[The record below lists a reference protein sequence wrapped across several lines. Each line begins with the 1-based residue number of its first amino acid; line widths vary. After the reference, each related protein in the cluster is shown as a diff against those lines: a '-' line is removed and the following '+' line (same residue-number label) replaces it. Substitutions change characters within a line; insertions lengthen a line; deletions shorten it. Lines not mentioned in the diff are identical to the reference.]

1 MELSSVKG
9 GKMRVGLIFA
19 ALLPML
25 TYGCSSVIYRPF
37 SLDTQPATSLS
48 IDARQRFVLVTDK
61 GGKNGN
67 RRVTCAEP
75 SPDVFSAVA
84 ASATANANFG
94 QQSGQI
100 AASMMERAAALGP
113 RTQTIQ
119 LLRDGL
125 YRSCEAYMNGIIDE
139 AEYRRILVSYD
150 EVMITTLAIDGLTSS
165 AKPLPVLGTGA
176 SNATVG
182 NQTASASGG
191 NEGTV
196 QPTAVG
202 SAPDAQYAAAI
213 GEILKNYYN
222 FQLELK
228 RMYLPSSGGAAPH

>member
-1 MELSSVKG
+1 MMVTS
-9 GKMRVGLIFA
+9 
-19 ALLPML
+19 
-25 TYGCSSVIYRPF
+25 GCSSVIHQPF
-37 SLDTQPATSLS
+37 SIDTQPATSLS
-48 IDARQRFVLVTDK
+48 IDARQRLVLVTDK
-61 GGKNGN
+61 GGKDGN

-84 ASATANANFG
+84 ASATASAALG

-165 AKPLPVLGTGA
+165 AKPLPVLGTGTA
-176 SNATVG
+176 SAVVG
-182 NQTASASGG
+182 NQTASASGST
-191 NEGTV
+191 EGAV
-196 QPTAVG
+196 QPSATG

-228 RMYLPSSGGAAPH
+228 RLYLPGSGGAASH